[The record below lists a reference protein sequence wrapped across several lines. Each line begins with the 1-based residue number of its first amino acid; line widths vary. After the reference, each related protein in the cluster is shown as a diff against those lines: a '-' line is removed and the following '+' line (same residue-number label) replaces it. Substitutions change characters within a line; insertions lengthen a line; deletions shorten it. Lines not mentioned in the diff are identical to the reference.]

1 MIVLQELLLSNNKEY
16 CISKGL
22 RYISMAG
29 NKGLSKA
36 YNAAIDACKDKDVI
50 IFFDD
55 DTEVTEEYLDEYLN
69 AEGRDKLKIK
79 HLFENAVNYV
89 MVVNGYTEVEQL
101 EESEYL
107 TDVVLMR
114 VQQMYDNGYVESNK
128 EIDAMMTMDRRF

>member
-1 MIVLQELLLSNNKEY
+1 MKL
-16 CISKGL
+16 
-22 RYISMAG
+22 
-29 NKGLSKA
+29 
-36 YNAAIDACKDKDVI
+36 
-50 IFFDD
+50 
-55 DTEVTEEYLDEYLN
+55 TEVTEEYLDEYLN

-79 HLFENAVNYV
+79 NLFENAVNYI

-101 EESEYL
+101 EEAEYL

>member
-1 MIVLQELLLSNNKEY
+1 MKL
-16 CISKGL
+16 
-22 RYISMAG
+22 
-29 NKGLSKA
+29 
-36 YNAAIDACKDKDVI
+36 
-50 IFFDD
+50 
-55 DTEVTEEYLDEYLN
+55 TEVTEEYLDEYLN

-79 HLFENAVNYV
+79 PLFENAVNYV

>member
-1 MIVLQELLLSNNKEY
+1 MKL
-16 CISKGL
+16 
-22 RYISMAG
+22 
-29 NKGLSKA
+29 
-36 YNAAIDACKDKDVI
+36 
-50 IFFDD
+50 
-55 DTEVTEEYLDEYLN
+55 TEVTEEYLDEYLN
-69 AEGRDKLKIK
+69 AEGRDELKIK

>member
-1 MIVLQELLLSNNKEY
+1 M
-16 CISKGL
+16 
-22 RYISMAG
+22 
-29 NKGLSKA
+29 
-36 YNAAIDACKDKDVI
+36 
-50 IFFDD
+50 
-55 DTEVTEEYLDEYLN
+55 
-69 AEGRDKLKIK
+69 
-79 HLFENAVNYV
+79 FENAVNYV

>member
-1 MIVLQELLLSNNKEY
+1 MKL
-16 CISKGL
+16 
-22 RYISMAG
+22 
-29 NKGLSKA
+29 
-36 YNAAIDACKDKDVI
+36 
-50 IFFDD
+50 
-55 DTEVTEEYLDEYLN
+55 TEVTEEYLDEYLN

-79 HLFENAVNYV
+79 DLFENAVNYV

>member
-1 MIVLQELLLSNNKEY
+1 MKL
-16 CISKGL
+16 
-22 RYISMAG
+22 
-29 NKGLSKA
+29 
-36 YNAAIDACKDKDVI
+36 
-50 IFFDD
+50 
-55 DTEVTEEYLDEYLN
+55 TEVTEEYLDEYLN

-128 EIDAMMTMDRRF
+128 KIDAMMTMDRRF

>member
-1 MIVLQELLLSNNKEY
+1 MKL
-16 CISKGL
+16 
-22 RYISMAG
+22 
-29 NKGLSKA
+29 
-36 YNAAIDACKDKDVI
+36 
-50 IFFDD
+50 
-55 DTEVTEEYLDEYLN
+55 TEVTEEYLDEYLN

-79 HLFENAVNYV
+79 NLFENAVNYV
-89 MVVNGYTEVEQL
+89 MVVNGYTEIEQL